1 MEFSPTLCRH
11 AGWLRVKVRTKAAVG
26 APVRVFIGGIL
37 LCGRVDVSFAPF
49 ELRSHT
55 SALKLALMSVFE
67 YRKSVLSVLKVSRL
81 VSFVPTTLARLLTR
95 PISI

>member
-1 MEFSPTLCRH
+1 MISVLIPDVCFL
-11 AGWLRVKVRTKAAVG
+11 
-26 APVRVFIGGIL
+26 GGCSY
-37 LCGRVDVSFAPF
+37 CGRVDVSFAPF

-81 VSFVPTTLARLLTR
+81 VSFVQTTPAKLPMR
-95 PISI
+95 PILI

>member
-1 MEFSPTLCRH
+1 MPLLKLATGKRYIPVPRQHMPT
-11 AGWLRVKVRTKAAVG
+11 V
-26 APVRVFIGGIL
+26 PVCVFLGEYSY
-37 LCGRVDVSFAPF
+37 CGRVDVSFAPF

-81 VSFVPTTLARLLTR
+81 VSFVPTTPARLLTR